1 MDRLGQTSPSNA
13 DAAAWGEY
21 LTALRSSIQ
30 TSWAGARQAYLTLKR
45 VREQLGFPF
54 ISPVTGGEGGLVDNG
69 GWSDSL
75 ESNMQDLQAMVKVTD
90 DAFGD
95 VLAQKRKLLYDAKT
109 NDFAV
114 EGLPS
119 DVVRVRLTNGNLS
132 LVDGT
137 GNTIHVTG
145 TIGVAPVILIGGV
158 AAVALS
164 GAVTFVAAGLVIKKT
179 CDTVQAI
186 AEQKTM
192 QTALTKQ
199 AELVQSGKATPEQAA
214 AMTKSV
220 YDGATA
226 LATAKGKAEEN
237 SDTSK
242 ITKTVTTVALIGLGI
257 GVIYLLAKLI
267 PEGGLK
273 RSPAM
278 LENPSEKLKWQT
290 FAGGTGAHHG
300 NSYAAYL
307 SGNRSWHINP
317 PSSRYAGYN
326 LKSFGVTKPYWV
338 NHGNYNSPQQAKAA
352 ASRYMRTGSFV
363 P

>member
-1 MDRLGQTSPSNA
+1 MDMLGQTTPSNT
-13 DAAAWGEY
+13 DAEAWGAY
-21 LTALRSSIQ
+21 LTALRGSIQ

-132 LVDGT
+132 LVNGQ
-137 GNTIHVTG
+137 NQPIHVTG
-145 TIGVAPVILIGGV
+145 TIGLAPVILIGGV

-179 CDTVQAI
+179 CETVQAV
-186 AEQKTM
+186 AEQKTL

-220 YDGATA
+220 YDGAA
-226 LATAKGKAEEN
+226 AVATAKAQVEAEKN
-237 SDTSK
+237 KSTSD
-242 ITKTVTTVALIGLGI
+242 IAKTVTTLAYVGLGI
-257 GVIYLLAKLI
+257 GVIFLLVKLV

-273 RSPAM
+273 RSPA
-278 LENPSEKLKWQT
+278 
-290 FAGGTGAHHG
+290 
-300 NSYAAYL
+300 
-307 SGNRSWHINP
+307 
-317 PSSRYAGYN
+317 
-326 LKSFGVTKPYWV
+326 
-338 NHGNYNSPQQAKAA
+338 
-352 ASRYMRTGSFV
+352 
-363 P
+363 